1 MLGPHELLEDTLSQK
16 AVPVSTLSPDSPRAL
31 MMFRAMSLFGGT
43 VLGTAG
49 C

>member
-16 AVPVSTLSPDSPRAL
+16 AVPVSTFSSDSPWAL
-31 MMFRAMSLFGGT
+31 LMFGTMSLFGGA